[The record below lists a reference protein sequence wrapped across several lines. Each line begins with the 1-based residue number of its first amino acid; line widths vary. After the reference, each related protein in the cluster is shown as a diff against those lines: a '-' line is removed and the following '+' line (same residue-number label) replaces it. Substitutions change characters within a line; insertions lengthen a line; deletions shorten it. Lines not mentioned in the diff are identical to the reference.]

1 MSRAS
6 QSALERYVS
15 RRGGDPDRLRPHSG
29 DPGGSQAPSS
39 GRNRPWSLLAVLIPA
54 LLLGLTVWGLY
65 PRTSHPLDL
74 TYEVDLGAAP
84 RGILT
89 ITMIAEGKLP
99 DELDLEF
106 APGVYAE
113 TRDGVEVHTPEAFL
127 LLEDGSR
134 GRALPLSPTPDGW
147 RLHASGAS
155 RVGVSYRIDL
165 YLAPGMEQDVRM
177 HITAPVNGGLRAA
190 GYEIFLEPVGHPA
203 GTLTVAVHNPGNL
216 PFLVPWPALV
226 DRNLAAAAVADSAR
240 DPVGPASIAPGLPGF
255 RPETSTADGR
265 GGQGPRLPDT
275 HPVAASLLYHP
286 RDLADLNNALL
297 VCGDIRTAAS
307 QARDTV
313 IRFATDRQWSFPVDL
328 AVDLV
333 RRIARTEIGFFG
345 DAPTRQITVM
355 LAANTVTAEGGFD
368 CYGLHTGSSVLVML
382 HPETTWEQF
391 TGNVASVIAH
401 EMFHGWL
408 GEAIPQT
415 DPQTLWFTEGATTW
429 YAARMLTAAGVWT
442 PEYAREVLQGR
453 LARDYAGN
461 PLMGRMPIATAASEV
476 MASAGQVRF
485 AYAGGVAA
493 CMALDQHLAA
503 ATGMMRPLD
512 EVLRY
517 LYTERAGAPFDRRAL
532 QAAILTVTGV
542 DCAGWLDAHV
552 YGNSPLAPLDRLI

>member
-6 QSALERYVS
+6 QSALEKYVT
-15 RRGGDPDRLRPHSG
+15 RRGGDPARLRAWSDG
-29 DPGGSQAPSS
+29 PGGSQAPSS
-39 GRNRPWSLLAVLIPA
+39 GRNRPWSFLVALIPA
-54 LLLGLTVWGLY
+54 LLLGLAVWGLH
-65 PRTSHPLDL
+65 PRTDHPLDL

-84 RGILT
+84 LGVLT
-89 ITMIAEGKLP
+89 ITLIAEGKLP

-106 APGVYAE
+106 PPGVYAE
-113 TRDGVEVHTPEAFL
+113 SRNGVEVHPPEAFL
-127 LLEDGSR
+127 LMEDGSR

-147 RLHASGAS
+147 RLHASGTS
-155 RVGVSYRIDL
+155 RVGLSYRIDL
-165 YLAPGMEQDVRM
+165 HAVTGMEQDVRH
-177 HITAPVNGGLRAA
+177 HITAPVSGGLRAA

-203 GTLTVAVHNPGNL
+203 GTLTVAVHNPGGL

-226 DRNLAAAAVADSAR
+226 DRNLAAAADSTR
-240 DPVGPASIAPGLPGF
+240 DPVGAASIAPGLPGF
-255 RPETSTADGR
+255 RPEAASPGASPGS
-265 GGQGPRLPDT
+265 GPRGPDT
-275 HPVAASLLYHP
+275 HPVTASLLYHP

-313 IRFATDRQWSFPVDL
+313 IRFATDRQWYFPLDM

-355 LAANTVTAEGGFD
+355 LAANTVTADGGFD

-382 HPETTWEQF
+382 DPDTTWEQF

-415 DPQTLWFTEGATTW
+415 DPLTLWFTEGATTW
-429 YAARMLTAAGVWT
+429 YAARMLTAAGIWT

-453 LARDYAGN
+453 MARDYAGN
-461 PLMGRMPIATAASEV
+461 PLVGRMPIATAASEV
-476 MASAGQVRF
+476 MASAGQVRY

-517 LYTERAGAPFDRRAL
+517 LYAERAGAPFDRRAL
-532 QAAILTVTGV
+532 QAAILAVTGV
-542 DCAGWLDAHV
+542 DCAGWLDTHV